1 MMKRVII
8 VKNNSCENIITKCNR
23 CSISCNQKPLV
34 ENMRKSDIMFVGISA
49 KMKETEGEMPLSENT
64 NSGKLIKMIEE
75 RLLEENSNISCY
87 RSNMVKCV
95 PLDKEGKIRY
105 PNSLEIENCIDN
117 LVYELSIV
125 KPKVV
130 VLLGRL
136 VEKHLKKKIMEL
148 GYNTIII
155 YHPSY
160 IHVYRKKEIEKY
172 IEESSKNILKYV

>member
-1 MMKRVII
+1 M
-8 VKNNSCENIITKCNR
+8 KNNSCENRIIKCNR

-34 ENMRKSDIMFVGISA
+34 DILRKLDIMFVGISA
-49 KMKETEGEMPLSENT
+49 KIKETEDEMPLSENT

-75 RLLEENSNISCY
+75 RLIEKNNNISCY

-95 PLDKEGKIRY
+95 PLNEKGKIRY
-105 PNSLEIENCIDN
+105 PDSLEIENCIDN

-125 KPKVV
+125 KPKLI

-148 GYNTIII
+148 GYNTITI

-160 IHVYRKKEIEKY
+160 IYVYRKKEIEKY
-172 IEESSKNILKYV
+172 VEESSKNILKYV

>member
-1 MMKRVII
+1 M
-8 VKNNSCENIITKCNR
+8 NNSSYDHRITKCNR
-23 CSISCNQKPLV
+23 CSISCNQKPL
-34 ENMRKSDIMFVGISA
+34 MDILRKSDIMFLGISA
-49 KMKETEGEMPLSENT
+49 KMKETEDEMPLSENT

-75 RLLEENSNISCY
+75 RLLKENNNISCY

-105 PNSLEIENCIDN
+105 PDNLEIENCIDN

-136 VEKHLKKKIMEL
+136 VEKHLKKKINEL
-148 GYNTIII
+148 GYNTITI

-160 IHVYRKKEIEKY
+160 IYVYRKKEIEKY
-172 IEESSKNILKYV
+172 VEESSKNILKYV

>member
-1 MMKRVII
+1 MNSRYDHRII
-8 VKNNSCENIITKCNR
+8 KCNR
-23 CSISCNQKPLV
+23 CSISCNQKPLIDSL
-34 ENMRKSDIMFVGISA
+34 RKSDIMFLGISA
-49 KMKETEGEMPLSENT
+49 KMKETEDEMPLSENT

-75 RLLEENSNISCY
+75 RLLKENSNISCY

-95 PLDKEGKIRY
+95 PLNEKGKIRY
-105 PNSLEIENCIDN
+105 PDILEIENCIEN

-136 VEKHLKKKIMEL
+136 VEKHLKKKIIEQ
-148 GYNTIII
+148 GYNTITI

-172 IEESSKNILKYV
+172 VEESSKNILKYV

>member
-1 MMKRVII
+1 MKRVII
-8 VKNNSCENIITKCNR
+8 VKNNNGENIIEKCNR
-23 CSISCNQKPLV
+23 CSISCNQKPLIDKL
-34 ENMRKSDIMFVGISA
+34 RKADIIFLGISA
-49 KMKETEGEMPLSENT
+49 KMKETEDEMPLSENT

-75 RLLEENSNISCY
+75 RLLKENNNISCY

-95 PLDKEGKIRY
+95 PLNEKGKIRY
-105 PNSLEIENCIDN
+105 PDSLEIENCIDN

-136 VEKHLKKKIMEL
+136 VEKHLKKKIIEK
-148 GYNTIII
+148 GYNTITI

-172 IEESSKNILKYV
+172 VEESSKNILKYV

>member
-1 MMKRVII
+1 M
-8 VKNNSCENIITKCNR
+8 NSRYDNIITKCNK
-23 CSISCNQKPLV
+23 CNISCNQKPLV
-34 ENMRKSDIMFVGISA
+34 DKLRKADIMFLGISA
-49 KMKETEGEMPLSENT
+49 KMKETEDEMPLSENT

-75 RLLEENSNISCY
+75 RLLEENNNVLCY

-105 PNSLEIENCIDN
+105 PDSLEIENCIDN

-130 VLLGRL
+130 ILLGRL
-136 VEKHLKKKIMEL
+136 VEKHLKKKINEL
-148 GYNTIII
+148 GYNTITI

-160 IHVYRKKEIEKY
+160 IHVYRKKEIGKY
-172 IEESSKNILKYV
+172 VEESSKNILKYV

>member
-1 MMKRVII
+1 M
-8 VKNNSCENIITKCNR
+8 NSRYDNIITKCNK

-34 ENMRKSDIMFVGISA
+34 ENMRESDIMFLGISA
-49 KMKETEGEMPLSENT
+49 KMKETEDEIPLSENT

-105 PNSLEIENCIDN
+105 PDSLEIENCIDN

-130 VLLGRL
+130 ILLGRL
-136 VEKHLKKKIMEL
+136 VEKHLKKKIIEL
-148 GYNTIII
+148 GYNTITIH
-155 YHPSY
+155 HPSY
-160 IHVYRKKEIEKY
+160 IYVYRKKEIEKY
-172 IEESSKNILKYV
+172 VEESSKNIFIELQYI